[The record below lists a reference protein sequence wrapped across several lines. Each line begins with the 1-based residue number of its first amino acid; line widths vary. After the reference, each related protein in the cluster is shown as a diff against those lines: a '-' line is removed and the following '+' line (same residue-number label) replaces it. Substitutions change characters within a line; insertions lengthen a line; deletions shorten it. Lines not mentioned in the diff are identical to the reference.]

1 MAALIDILKA
11 IGLKLCEIFMLYAKE
26 TQEAEISYDP
36 SHQFWIIF
44 WILFFFG
51 SACWA
56 TSIASMRR
64 HPPFVHFLLGLVLP
78 WAYPLFILFKM
89 DIYGEKERRQA
100 EQEKLAQQ
108 QAEAEE
114 RKRIQEE
121 LNARKALSGNAEE
134 ELQQTDT
141 RWNQQYFSKIARDSE
156 GRNAGPWKAVVS
168 GNEIVVLEILEAE
181 EDLVYVVFRGYND
194 EPSKMRIPY
203 SKIESWEKTL
213 LL

>member
-1 MAALIDILKA
+1 MAALIDILQA
-11 IGLKLCEIFMLYAKE
+11 IFMKLREIFLLYAKE
-26 TQEAEISYDP
+26 TQDAELTYDP
-36 SHQFWIIF
+36 NVQFWIIF

-64 HPPFVHFLLGLVLP
+64 HPPFIHFLLGLVLP
-78 WAYPLFILFKM
+78 WAYPIFILFKM

-114 RKRIQEE
+114 RQRIQEE
-121 LNARKALSGNAEE
+121 LNARKALAGNEE
-134 ELQQTDT
+134 DNIQKTDA

-181 EDLVYVVFRGYND
+181 EDLVYVVFKGYND

-203 SKIESWEKTL
+203 TKIESWEKTFL
-213 LL
+213 I